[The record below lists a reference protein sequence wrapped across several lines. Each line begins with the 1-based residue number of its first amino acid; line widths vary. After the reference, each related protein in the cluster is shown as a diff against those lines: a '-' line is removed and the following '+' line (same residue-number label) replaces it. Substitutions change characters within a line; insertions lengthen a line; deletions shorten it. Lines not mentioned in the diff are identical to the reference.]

1 MLWTLLKRLKIAI
14 RVYIRVVSDL
24 YQLVVRD
31 LWCDGT
37 LSYPVGPGRAHGVKR
52 GTAIY

>member
-31 LWCDGT
+31 LWCDGIT
-37 LSYPVGPGRAHGVKR
+37 LDAGSVQV
-52 GTAIY
+52 